1 MNYPFIGSE
10 AVAAGALSKSAL
22 RSQYN
27 RVFPDVY
34 LNREGDRTPVTLA
47 RAGWLWSGRT
57 AVVAGR
63 SAAALL
69 GASWVDAKSPVELI
83 HGNRNAPVG
92 IAVHGD
98 RTAADEITTL
108 DGMALTSPER
118 TALDL
123 GCWYPLGAAV
133 ASLDALAAAT
143 SVDLVR
149 VAILAERYPGRR
161 GIRRAKRALSLVD
174 GGAQSPKE
182 TWLRLLLIQGGF
194 PRPRTQIPVCDGVGK
209 AIAYLDMGW
218 EELKVAVEYDGEQ
231 HRTDRRQYTWDVH
244 RLELLSQL
252 GWTVVRVLA
261 GDRREDILMRVHEA
275 IGRRA
280 SLQSDIRR
288 PA

>member
-22 RSQYN
+22 RSQYK

-34 LNREGDRTPVTLA
+34 LSRASDRTPVTLA
-47 RAGWLWSGRT
+47 RCAWLWSGRT
-57 AVVAGR
+57 AIVAGR

-69 GASWVDAKSPVELI
+69 GAHWVDVDSPVELI
-83 HGNRNAPVG
+83 HSNRNAPAG

-98 RTAADEITTL
+98 RAPADEITIL
-108 DGMALTSPER
+108 DGMAITTPER

-123 GCWYPLGAAV
+123 ACWYPLGPAL
-133 ASLDALAAAT
+133 ASLDALAGATQIDLGHVAA
-143 SVDLVR
+143 
-149 VAILAERYPGRR
+149 LAARYPGRR
-161 GIRRAKRALSLVD
+161 GIRTARRALSLVD
-174 GGAQSPKE
+174 GGAQSPRE
-182 TWLRLLLIQGGF
+182 TWLRLLLTEAGF
-194 PRPRTQIPVCDGVGK
+194 PRPQTQLPVCDGAGK

-231 HRTDRRQYTWDVH
+231 HRTDRRQYVWDVH
-244 RLELLSQL
+244 RRELLDNM
-252 GWTVVRVLA
+252 GWIVVRVVV
-261 GDRREDILMRVHEA
+261 GDRREDIVRRVREA

-280 SLQSDIRR
+280 SHQRDIRR